1 MAGGP
6 DGRQSSDEQPRAL
19 ALDLTAAAVGLLAYG
34 LLIGWVVTSVRLAAA
49 RLPADLATR
58 AYPVGP
64 LLATGLRTAFFMA
77 LVFAAGCLAAYFTS
91 LRNWDANGPD
101 WQALVHGGGIRSAH
115 QPLQTD
121 EGRRAWTV
129 RRQRAVAG
137 ARRRRA
143 DRLAGIAPGH
153 TLRGFLRRK
162 RRPDRLAEH
171 DHPGRLRARLERRR
185 DEAQRVELAADPLA
199 AADAARLRHRV
210 SLLHRMRAHD
220 RGTHLEARAEEREM
234 DAGQQLVATPDPPT
248 PRDPVL
254 QVLAGFNIVVI
265 AAVVGLWLGQAADF
279 IVGAS
284 WITLPVGAVAA
295 VAVWLALTRWG
306 PLIAAPGMH
315 GAAWVL
321 AAAAAALVS
330 APLGLLL
337 VATIAVATLGRPL
350 ARRPAPTSL
359 IGVVRSPLPWALLGL
374 YTLVAAAYYASPPIA
389 FPRAVVTVAGSQEV
403 GGYVGRS
410 GSSIYL
416 ARCTPLAD
424 ATSTGER
431 VEVLPSSAIRN
442 IELGGP
448 PTYLD
453 SGTRPTLASL
463 ALSALGVNASIGALV
478 RVDLRARR
486 GTCGGAEPQ
495 VLTRAHQDPALG
507 AGVIVGSPPA
517 SGVAHDGEDT
527 STVTP
532 AAIASL
538 ARLYQPTVEVSVADR
553 FWPVSVESVIK
564 EIGPGGRRTCIV
576 TAGTACTPLASAAA
590 LGAAPS
596 RDGYFLRFPAP
607 RRSDPSNQFRAFLNG
622 QYVFPG
628 SDHRWLAD
636 PGLLDPWYT
645 AQLYFYFAGPLV
657 PEQAWPKLADQY
669 PDIPKGMLGLEYWFF
684 YPYNYYPTVI
694 NNSLIAQA
702 PWAGDNFNTDLHQG
716 DWEHVTVLLEA
727 KTFTPRW
734 LYMARHNEEG
744 TFLPWDSPTL
754 AFDGTHPIVQAAFGG
769 HPTYDNHCGP
779 RPRAFVLY
787 LSSDW
792 VVCGSGR
799 YAFRGDDTPLVDL
812 ARVGWGCWK
821 GYFGEGQ
828 ESPKRGVVPEELDK
842 VVKKGVELLYA
853 KGPRS
858 PLWQGENAQLY
869 KGHGICTADPRAPEE
884 DASAA
889 LGRGKPSPLGASA
902 LSALAASG

>member
-1 MAGGP
+1 MAGEP
-6 DGRQSSDEQPRAL
+6 DGRGGGGQQRAL
-19 ALDLTAAAVGLLAYG
+19 ALDLTAATVGLLAYG

-49 RLPADLATR
+49 RLPADLVTR
-58 AYPVGP
+58 VYPVGP

-77 LVFAAGCLAAYFTS
+77 LVFAAGCLVAYVVS
-91 LRNWDANGPD
+91 LHHWDANAPD
-101 WQALVHGGGIRSAH
+101 WHALVHEGAHSAH
-115 QPLQTD
+115 EPLRFKG
-121 EGRRAWTV
+121 GRDAWRE
-129 RRQRAVAG
+129 RRQRAIAG

-143 DRLAGIAPGH
+143 E
-153 TLRGFLRRK
+153 
-162 RRPDRLAEH
+162 RLAETLL
-171 DHPGRLRARLERRR
+171 GRGTLRERLERRR
-185 DEAQRVELAADPLA
+185 DDALRVELALDPLA
-199 AADAARLRHRV
+199 AADALRLERRA
-210 SLLHRMRAHD
+210 SLLRLVRASGRAHS
-220 RGTHLEARAEEREM
+220 LEKRAEKRKQE
-234 DAGQQLVATPDPPT
+234 AGEPVAVPPA
-248 PRDPVL
+248 PPPRRDPVL
-254 QVLAGFNIVVI
+254 QVLVGFNIVVI
-265 AAVVGLWLGQAADF
+265 AVVVGLWLGRAADL
-279 IVGAS
+279 IPGAS

-306 PLIAAPGMH
+306 PLIAAPGMQ

-330 APLGLLL
+330 APVGLLL

-350 ARRPAPTSL
+350 ARRAAPTSL
-359 IGVVRSPLPWALLGL
+359 VGFMRSPLPWALLSL
-374 YTLVAAAYYASPPIA
+374 YTLVAAAYYASPPVS
-389 FPRAVVTVAGSQEV
+389 FPRGVVTVAGSQEI

-410 GSSIYL
+410 DSSVYL

-431 VEVLPSSAIRN
+431 VEAIPSDTIRG

-453 SGTRPTLASL
+453 SGTRPSLASL
-463 ALSALGVNASIGALV
+463 ALGALGVNANIGAV
-478 RVDLRARR
+478 VHVDLRARQ

-495 VLTRAHQDPALG
+495 VLSGAHEDAALG

-517 SGVAHDGEDT
+517 SGIAHDGEDT

-532 AAIASL
+532 AAIARL
-538 ARLYQPTVEVSVADR
+538 ARRYQPTVEVSVADR
-553 FWPVSVESVIK
+553 FWPVSVESAIK
-564 EIGPGGRRTCIV
+564 EIGPGGHRTCIV
-576 TAGTACTPLASAAA
+576 TADTACTPLASAAA

-596 RDGYFLRFPAP
+596 RDGYFLRFPA
-607 RRSDPSNQFRAFLNG
+607 RRSGDPSNQFRAFLNG
-622 QYVFPG
+622 QYIFPG

-645 AQLYFYFAGPLV
+645 AQVYFYFAGPLV
-657 PEQAWPKLADQY
+657 PDQAWPKLAGQY
-669 PDIPKGMLGLEYWFF
+669 PEIPKGLLGLEYWFF

-694 NNSLIAQA
+694 NSSLMAQA
-702 PWAGDNFNTDLHQG
+702 PWAGDRFNTDLHQG

-734 LYMARHNEEG
+734 LYMARHDEEG

-754 AFDGTHPIVQAAFGG
+754 ALDGTHPIVQAAFGG

-779 RPRAFVLY
+779 RPRARVLY

-792 VVCGSGR
+792 VICGSGR
-799 YAFRGDDTPLVDL
+799 YAFRGEDVPLVDL

-828 ESPKRGVVPEELDK
+828 EWPKRGVVPEELDD
-842 VVKKGVELLYA
+842 VIHKGVQLLYA

-858 PLWQGENAQLY
+858 PLWQGENAHLF
-869 KGHGICTADPRAPEE
+869 KGHGACTANPRAPEE
-884 DASAA
+884 AASAA
-889 LGRGKPSPLGASA
+889 LGGGKPSPRAAA
-902 LSALAASG
+902 LSAVAAKG